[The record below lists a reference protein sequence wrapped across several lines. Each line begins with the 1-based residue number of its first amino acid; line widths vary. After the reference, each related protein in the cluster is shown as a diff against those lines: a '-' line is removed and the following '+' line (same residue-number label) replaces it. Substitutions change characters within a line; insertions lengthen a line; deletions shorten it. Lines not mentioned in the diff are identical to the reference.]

1 MINIIKTK
9 KTGILLAMFLNL
21 GAASAVHSFPNSNNL
36 NVTDAYLE
44 LEKSKYGNGLV
55 PVGTIDVKHIEMITL
70 KPDVINFSVTVY
82 SEGLTLTEASEIND
96 KKIKEFKDYL
106 IKLGLSDKS
115 LTSVGYD
122 NQEKEEIVYKKV
134 AGIERQY
141 KARYSIFISIEDNDS
156 FMKVKE
162 VLGQHNIYELVG
174 ESQTPNSDSYNFIIN
189 AIANSEKEADKKAR
203 DIYYAIVEKLNKLNL
218 DTTSIAATDVS
229 AYSPD
234 GLKEKHQTI
243 THRLAISTDKID
255 EIGKIIGK
263 AQELDII
270 VNNDARYD
278 VSTKAKQK
286 AIEDVE
292 PLLLQKLEDKATSF
306 LSKKYIL
313 GAPTRIDITD
323 LAIVEKLNNNYSFED
338 RGSMRMGIG
347 MDRYLKKGVDISIQ
361 SEQKMQLIITGTFEM
376 LKQKVNE

>member
-1 MINIIKTK
+1 MIKIIKTK

-55 PVGTIDVKHIEMITL
+55 PVGTIDVKHLEIIRL
-70 KPDVINFSVTVY
+70 KPDVVNFSVTVN

-134 AGIERQY
+134 VGIERQY

-306 LSKKYIL
+306 LSKKYVL
-313 GAPTRIDITD
+313 GVPTRIDITD

-338 RGSMRMGIG
+338 RGSIRMGIG

-361 SEQKMQLIITGTFEM
+361 SEQKMQLIITGSFEM

>member
-70 KPDVINFSVTVY
+70 KPDVVNFSVTVN

-106 IKLGLSDKS
+106 IKLGVSDKS
-115 LTSVGYD
+115 LTTVRYE
-122 NQEKEEIVYKKV
+122 NQEKIIYKKDT
-134 AGIERQY
+134 GIEQQY
-141 KARYSIFISIEDNDS
+141 RASYSMAIEIEDNDS
-156 FMKVKE
+156 LLEIKE
-162 VLGQHNIYELVG
+162 VLSQHNIYDLQIEPK
-174 ESQTPNSDSYNFIIN
+174 TKNSNSYYFTIY

-218 DTTSIAATDVS
+218 DTTSIEATDVS
-229 AYSPD
+229 AYVPD
-234 GLKEKHQTI
+234 ELQEKHQMI
-243 THRLAISTDKID
+243 THRLAISTDKIG

-270 VNNDARYD
+270 VNNDTRYD
-278 VSTKAKQK
+278 VSRKAMQK

-306 LSKKYIL
+306 LSKKYVL

-323 LAIVEKLNNNYSFED
+323 LAIIEALNDNNNYSRE
-338 RGSMRMGIG
+338 GSSEARMGIG
-347 MDRYLKKGVDISIQ
+347 EDKSVDISIQ
-361 SEQKMQLIITGTFEM
+361 SEQKMQLFITGTFEM